1 MSEKKV
7 RLSKRLQMIASM
19 VTPGNSIVDVG
30 CDHGFL
36 PIRLVQDG
44 IIPGA
49 LAMDVRPG
57 PLQAAKEH
65 IGTCGLGQY
74 INVRLSDGLKE
85 YCIGEAKTLI
95 CAGMGGRLME
105 KILTDS
111 LDKVKVLEELILQP
125 QSELT
130 EFRAFLRKEGFR
142 IVREDAVFED
152 GKYYFA
158 MKAVPGEGLTERES
172 SDIGRIDAAER
183 ENPDGGV
190 EATAEEQTLFDMFGK
205 QLLLEKHPVLKQ
217 YLDYRREIVS
227 RLQAELPKTQ
237 SERTLERRKE
247 ISFELACLDK
257 ALRYFE

>member
-1 MSEKKV
+1 MKEKKV
-7 RLSKRLQMIASM
+7 RLSERMQMIASM

-44 IIPGA
+44 TIPGA
-49 LAMDVRPG
+49 LAMDVRSG

-65 IGTCGLGQY
+65 IAACGLEQY
-74 INVRLSDGLKE
+74 IKVRLSDGLKE
-85 YCIGEAKTLI
+85 YCIGEAKTLV

-105 KILTDS
+105 KILTES
-111 LDKVKVLEELILQP
+111 FDKVKVLEELILQP
-125 QSELT
+125 QSELA

-142 IVREDAVFED
+142 VVREDAVFED

-158 MKAVPGEGLTERES
+158 MKVIPGELQNGNEGIK
-172 SDIGRIDAAER
+172 IGVVTTGDEILQ
-183 ENPDGGV
+183 
-190 EATAEEQTLFDMFGK
+190 EEQVLYDSFGK
-205 QLLLEKHPVLKQ
+205 QLLLEKHPVLRQ
-217 YLDYRREIVS
+217 YLIYRKEIVS
-227 RLQAELPKTQ
+227 RLQQELPVAQ